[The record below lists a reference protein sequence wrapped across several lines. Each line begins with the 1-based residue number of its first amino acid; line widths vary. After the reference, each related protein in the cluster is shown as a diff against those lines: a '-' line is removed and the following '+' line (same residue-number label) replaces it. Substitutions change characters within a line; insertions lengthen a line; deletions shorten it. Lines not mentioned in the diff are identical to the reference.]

1 MSARDEPS
9 GPEAVARR
17 LDRAIKKGEFKPHD
31 AIPAE
36 RVLAEQWGVSRPI
49 VREGIGM
56 LVAKGILTRRHGRGT
71 FVNDIDE
78 QIGSEVWADMSRSHP
93 YIQGDLLEF
102 RHTLE
107 RRCAELAAERHDAK
121 DAVRLQQTEDAVYR
135 AFMEDDRQQRMI
147 ADLAFHH
154 TIAEATHN
162 PVYMYLMKSMHK
174 VLYEHMQL
182 TLIGTDSNAQAFQN
196 IQAQHR
202 LLMRAIIARDAESAG
217 KIAGDHI
224 DFVRVRL
231 NHLAP
236 RKSAGRRAAS

>member
-1 MSARDEPS
+1 MGAIQGAS

-17 LDRAIKKGEFKPHD
+17 LDRAIKKGEFKAHEAVPS
-31 AIPAE
+31 E
-36 RVLAEQWGVSRPI
+36 RVLAERWGVSRPI

-71 FVNDIDE
+71 FVNDIEE
-78 QIGSEVWADMSRSHP
+78 QLGSEVWADMSRSHP

-102 RHTLE
+102 RHMLE
-107 RRCAELAAERHDAK
+107 RHAAELAAERHTAK
-121 DAVRLQQTEDAVYR
+121 DATRLRETEEAVYA
-135 AFMEDDRQQRMI
+135 AFLNDDRRQRMI

-154 TIAEATHN
+154 SIAEATHN
-162 PVYMYLMKSMHK
+162 PVYAYLMKSMHK

-182 TLIGTDSNAQAFQN
+182 TLIGTESNAREFRQV
-196 IQAQHR
+196 QAQHR
-202 LLMRAIIARDAESAG
+202 ALVQAILARDAHGAG
-217 KIAGDHI
+217 RIAAEHI

-236 RKSAGRRAAS
+236 SRAPTRADT